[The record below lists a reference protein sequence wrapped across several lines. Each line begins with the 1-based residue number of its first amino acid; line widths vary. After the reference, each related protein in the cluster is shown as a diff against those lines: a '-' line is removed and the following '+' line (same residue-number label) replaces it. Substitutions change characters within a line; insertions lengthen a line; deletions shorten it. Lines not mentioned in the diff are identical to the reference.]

1 MALGLPAS
9 VCYILHMNMYILYC
23 RMFLLL
29 LLPYNLPS
37 LVFSVSL
44 GPFNET
50 FRAGVVQLMP
60 VEVGL
65 AMCSGIAEVCGVV

>member
-1 MALGLPAS
+1 
-9 VCYILHMNMYILYC
+9 
-23 RMFLLL
+23 MFLLL